1 MNEHARTKKE
11 LAAFLRGELE
21 EARRRAMAEHID
33 KCGECRAE
41 TEALERLLKET
52 EAVRS
57 EIREAAASIEW
68 EALPAAIA
76 DRAMAAAAKPG
87 RAPSAARPW
96 PGLFE
101 LRMKPV
107 LAGLAAGL
115 AVGAV
120 AMYLAL
126 RPPVPRPDR
135 DAGYHAS
142 GEFLDRAE
150 LEMARRNTLDY
161 LERSQYVLLDV
172 FESGVTGAAAPAAV
186 RAERARDI
194 VQRKKYLNAQLERYQ
209 MAKAKAICDQ
219 IEALFRE
226 LAEIG
231 EDLPAAEMGRLR
243 DLVEARQL
251 LLKINLVKRELQ
263 SGV

>member
-21 EARRRAMAEHID
+21 EGRRRAMAEHID
-33 KCGECRAE
+33 TCPECRAE

-52 EAVRS
+52 DAVRS
-57 EIREAAASIEW
+57 EIRKAADSVDW
-68 EALPAAIA
+68 GTLPAAIA
-76 DRAMAAAAKPG
+76 DRAMAASRKPQD
-87 RAPSAARPW
+87 APSAARPRGW
-96 PGLFE
+96 LFP
-101 LRMKPV
+101 LRMRPV

-115 AVGAV
+115 VVGAL
-120 AMYLAL
+120 ATYLAL
-126 RPPVPRPDR
+126 RSPVPRPGR
-135 DAGYHAS
+135 EAAYHAS

-161 LERSQYVLLDV
+161 LEKSQYVLLDV
-172 FESGVTGAAAPAAV
+172 FESGRDGAAVPAVV
-186 RAERARDI
+186 RSERVRDL

-209 MAKAKAICDQ
+209 MAKAKTICDQ

-226 LAEIG
+226 LSEIN
-231 EDLPAAEMGRLR
+231 EDLPEAELGRIR
-243 DLVEARQL
+243 ELVEERQI
-251 LLKINLVKRELQ
+251 LLKINLVKKELQ